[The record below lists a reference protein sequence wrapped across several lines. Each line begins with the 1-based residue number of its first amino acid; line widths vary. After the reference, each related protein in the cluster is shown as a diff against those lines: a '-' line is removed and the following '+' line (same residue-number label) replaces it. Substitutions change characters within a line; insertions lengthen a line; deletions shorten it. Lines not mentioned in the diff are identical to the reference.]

1 MVHPSDTATALVALN
16 AQARIAGPSGE
27 RVVPLDHYFIG
38 PGDDILRENVLAPEE
53 VLVEVIIP
61 PPAATTKQA
70 WAKLR
75 DRQVYDFA
83 VVSVAVAFTVESG
96 RWKDGRIV
104 LGGVSP
110 VPYRATE
117 VENQLKGKDIKKTT
131 KQATALIRKTAT
143 PMEMNSHK
151 VDIAQSLV
159 EETILQAL
167 G

>member
-16 AQARIAGPSGE
+16 AGAKITGPRGE
-27 RVVPLDHYFIG
+27 RVVPLDHYFLG
-38 PGDDILRENVLAPEE
+38 PDDELLRENVLQPEE
-53 VLVEVIIP
+53 LLLEVVVPVP
-61 PPAATTKQA
+61 PVKQA
-70 WAKLR
+70 WTKLK

-83 VVSVAVAFTVESG
+83 IVSVAVAFTVEGG

-117 VENQLKGKDIKKTT
+117 IENQLRGKDIKKST
-131 KQATALIRKTAT
+131 KQASALIRKIAT
-143 PMEMNSHK
+143 PMEMNSYK